1 MAELGG
7 GKGLRVGR
15 FKRRR
20 VMKTSDFTI
29 LFAEDEKGIQKIY
42 ERNFSKEG
50 YRVVLAE
57 HGARA
62 LAELREQKVDLLV
75 TDMHMPGMNSLEFL
89 DLLRR
94 DYPRLPVIV
103 VSGHY
108 MNMREDFLNRGFIIK
123 AFINKPV
130 AVSEL
135 RKKIREILKVE
146 EN

>member
-1 MAELGG
+1 
-7 GKGLRVGR
+7 
-15 FKRRR
+15 
-20 VMKTSDFTI
+20 MKASDFTI

-62 LAELREQKVDLLV
+62 MAELREQKIDLLV
-75 TDMHMPGMNSLEFL
+75 TDMHMPGMNSLDFL
-89 DLLRR
+89 DVLRR
-94 DYPRLPVIV
+94 DYPGLPVIV

-108 MNMREDFLNRGFIIK
+108 MNMREDFLNRGFVIK

-135 RKKIREILKVE
+135 RKKVREILKIDS
-146 EN
+146 N